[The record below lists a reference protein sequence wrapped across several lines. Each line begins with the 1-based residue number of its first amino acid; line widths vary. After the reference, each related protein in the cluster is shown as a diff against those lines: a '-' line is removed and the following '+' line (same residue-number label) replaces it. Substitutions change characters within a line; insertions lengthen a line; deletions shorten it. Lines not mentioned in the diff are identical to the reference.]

1 MPVTLERSGAIALI
15 AIDNPPVNATSHDVR
30 AGLMAVLRELHAAA
44 ELKAAVLQCAG
55 RTFIAGADMK
65 EFGKPSQPPILP
77 DVAQALEDS
86 AKPIVAAIHG
96 TALGGG
102 LEIALG
108 CHVRIATP
116 DAALGFP
123 EVHVGVIPGA
133 GGTQRL
139 PRLIGVEAAAEII
152 TSGRRVPAKEALAL
166 GLIDEIA
173 ETDLTGA
180 ATAMARRLATG
191 DPPARR
197 LSKIPAPA
205 APDGWSGLEARTRK
219 AARGLAAPLRA
230 LDAIR
235 AATALPFAEGLIR
248 ERALFATCRDSME
261 GRALRHAFFAERQAS
276 SSGLAAAIE
285 PMPVK
290 TVGVIGAGSM
300 GRGIALCF
308 ASAGIPV
315 TLVDRDDASLDK
327 ARAALAALIDG
338 DVSKGRLDAEKAAAR
353 KALIH
358 TAADLQALADRDLV
372 VEAVFEDLAVKQ
384 ALFTALKPILQP
396 SAILAT
402 NTSYLDVAALAA
414 ASGRP
419 DRVLGLHFFNPAH
432 LMKLLEIVVTD
443 QSAPQTIATGFAVA
457 KALRKNSVLAGNAH
471 GFIGNRIWSAYRRQA
486 DYLAADGATPE
497 QVDKAITDFG
507 FRMGPFAALDLA
519 GLDVG
524 LAMRKRWRAANPD
537 RRYVDLSD
545 RLCALG
551 RTGQKAG
558 TGWYRY
564 QDGDRTPLSDPQVAA
579 LIASVAAE
587 QGLTRRSFSDDEIR
601 QRILLAMVNEACHV
615 LNEGV
620 ARRPSDI
627 DVVLLNGYG
636 FPRAK
641 GGPMFWADE
650 TGLSKLAGQLEG
662 LSRGDPADWNPS
674 PMLRALAS
682 AGRSFADLNAAD

>member
-15 AIDNPPVNATSHDVR
+15 TIDNPPVNATSHDVR
-30 AGLMAVLRELHAAA
+30 AGLIAALRELNAAA

-77 DVAQALEDS
+77 DVVQALEDCP
-86 AKPIVAAIHG
+86 KPIVAAIHG

-108 CHVRIATP
+108 CHARVATAG
-116 DAALGFP
+116 AALGFP

-139 PRLIGVEAAAEII
+139 PRLIGVEAAAEMI
-152 TSGRRVPAKEALAL
+152 TSGRRVPAAEALAL
-166 GLIDEIA
+166 KLIDQIA
-173 ETDLTGA
+173 EADLTEAAIAMAYRLLGGA
-180 ATAMARRLATG
+180 ATAL
-191 DPPARR
+191 R
-197 LSKIPAPA
+197 LSQAPAPA
-205 APDGWSGLEARTRK
+205 LPDGWPGIEARTRK
-219 AARGLAAPLRA
+219 AARGQAAPIRA
-230 LDAIR
+230 LEAIR
-235 AATALPFAEGLIR
+235 AATELPFAEGVQR
-248 ERALFATCRDSME
+248 ERALFAACRDSLE
-261 GRALRHAFFAERQAS
+261 GRALRHAFFAERQAA
-276 SSGLAAAIE
+276 SSGLADSIE
-285 PMPVK
+285 PAPIK
-290 TVGVIGAGSM
+290 SAGVVGAGSM

-308 ASAGIPV
+308 AAAGIPV

-327 ARAALAALIDG
+327 AQAALAALIDG
-338 DVSKGRLDAEKAAAR
+338 DVAKGRLDAAKAAAR
-353 KALIH
+353 KDLIL
-358 TAADLQALADRDLV
+358 TATTVEALADCDLV
-372 VEAVFEDLAVKQ
+372 VEAVFEDMAVKRT
-384 ALFTALKPILQP
+384 LFTALKAVLKPQ
-396 SAILAT
+396 AVLAT

-414 ASGRP
+414 ASDRP
-419 DRVLGLHFFNPAH
+419 DRVFGLHFFNPAH
-432 LMKLLEIVVTD
+432 LMKLLEVVVTE
-443 QSAPQTIATGFAVA
+443 QTAPQTIATGFAVA
-457 KALRKNSVLAGNAH
+457 KTLRKVPVQARNAH

-486 DYLAADGATPE
+486 DYLVADGAAPE
-497 QVDKAITDFG
+497 QVDKAMTDFG

-524 LAMRKRWRAANPD
+524 LAMRKQWREANPH

-558 TGWYRY
+558 AGWYRY
-564 QDGDRTPLSDPQVAA
+564 RDGDRTPLPDPEVAA
-579 LIASVAAE
+579 LIVSVAAD
-587 QGLTRRSFSDDEIR
+587 QGLTRRSFSDDEICR
-601 QRILLAMVNEACHV
+601 RILLAMVNEACHV

-650 TGLSKLAGQLEG
+650 TGLGELAGQLDALAQE
-662 LSRGDPADWNPS
+662 SPADWEPS
-674 PMLRALAS
+674 PMLREMAS
-682 AGRSFADLNAAD
+682 AGRRFADLNADA